1 MFPNVQP
8 SSRCAGRKKREV
20 SAVTA
25 LSGGRNTRKKIRMK
39 SANTE
44 NSSDSGGLSL
54 SKSLALK
61 KKNFS
66 RRHLRHDCVLIGT
79 MKVIDIGAEFDG
91 ALLEISR
98 GGCSFRQASMFVMD
112 RLNELVRIHTEFF
125 EAEGRIRAVRADG
138 YGIQFFDEVDEDVIN
153 RIVEEYGF
161 KVSESFLAKRN

>member
-1 MFPNVQP
+1 
-8 SSRCAGRKKREV
+8 
-20 SAVTA
+20 
-25 LSGGRNTRKKIRMK
+25 
-39 SANTE
+39 
-44 NSSDSGGLSL
+44 
-54 SKSLALK
+54 
-61 KKNFS
+61 
-66 RRHLRHDCVLIGT
+66 

-161 KVSESFLAKRN
+161 KVSELFLAKRN